1 MLNYRKAS
9 IATLAA
15 LAVLAAEPVCA
26 KGADLSALTD
36 SEKEEFLRNAEV
48 KLQRDI
54 GIGINNTVRVTLTDG
69 GLTHDAHVQ
78 TVNIHKTSYPTIN
91 GVELDFRDRYQ
102 FNIAAYKLDR
112 LIGLN
117 MVPVSVERRIGRNTG
132 SVTWWV
138 DDVAMME
145 RERLH
150 KKMRVPP
157 QKNAGWNDQ
166 MFQIRIFNELIYNT
180 DANIGNILITKDWD
194 VRIIDFTR
202 AFRTHTKLRAP
213 ENLRRCDPRVLQGL
227 RDLNIDVLRREMEGL
242 LSKGEMKGLL
252 ARRDKIVEF
261 FDREIASK
269 GEQAVLYS
277 RPGHY

>member
-15 LAVLAAEPVCA
+15 LAVLAAAPVCV

-48 KLQRDI
+48 KLQRNI
-54 GIGINNTVRVTLTDG
+54 AVGINNTVRVTLTDG

-78 TVNIHKTSYPTIN
+78 TVNIHKTSYPTIH
-91 GVELDFRDRYQ
+91 GLELNFRDRYQ

-112 LIGLN
+112 LMGLN
-117 MVPVSVERRIGRNTG
+117 MVPVSVERKIGPNTG

-138 DDVAMME
+138 DDVIMME
-145 RERLH
+145 RDRYR

-194 VRIIDFTR
+194 LRIIDFTR

-227 RDLNIDVLRREMEGL
+227 RNLNMDVLRREMEGL

-269 GEQAVLYS
+269 GEGAVLCN
-277 RPGHY
+277 RPGH

>member
-15 LAVLAAEPVCA
+15 SAILSAQPVVPA
-26 KGADLSALTD
+26 GGDVSALTD
-36 SEKEEFLRNAEV
+36 SRKEDFLRNAKVTLE
-48 KLQRDI
+48 RDI
-54 GIGINNTVRVTLTDG
+54 GIGINNTTRVTLSDA
-69 GLTHDAHVQ
+69 GLTHDAHLQ
-78 TVNIHKTSYPTIN
+78 TVDISKMSYPTVD
-91 GVELDFRDRYQ
+91 GVEINFRDRYQ

-117 MVPVSVERRIGRNTG
+117 MVPVSIERRIGRNTG

-145 RERLH
+145 RDRLR

-157 QKNAGWNDQ
+157 AENADWNDQ

-202 AFRTHTKLRAP
+202 AFRTKKNLRAP
-213 ENLRRCDPRVLQGL
+213 ANLRRCDPRVLNGL
-227 RDLNIDVLRREMEGL
+227 RDLNMDVLQREMKDL
-242 LSKGEMKGLL
+242 LTKSEMKGIL
-252 ARRDKIVEF
+252 ARRDKIVDF
-261 FDREIASK
+261 FEREIAAK
-269 GEQAVLYS
+269 GERAVLCD
-277 RPGHY
+277 RPGH

>member
-9 IATLAA
+9 MVTLAA
-15 LAVLAAEPVCA
+15 LAVLATEPVRA
-26 KGADLSALTD
+26 NGADFSALTD
-36 SEKEEFLRNAEV
+36 GEKEEFLRNAEV

-69 GLTHDAHVQ
+69 ALTHDAHVQ
-78 TVNIHKTSYPTIN
+78 TVDVSKTSYPTIN
-91 GVELDFRDRYQ
+91 GVELNFRDRYQ

-112 LIGLN
+112 MMGLN
-117 MVPVSVERRIGRNTG
+117 MVPVSVERRIGRSTG

-145 RERLH
+145 RDRLR

-157 QKNAGWNDQ
+157 AENADWNDQ

-202 AFRTHTKLRAP
+202 AFRVHKKLRGP
-213 ENLRRCDPRVLQGL
+213 ENLRRCDPRVLRGL
-227 RDLNIDVLRREMEGL
+227 RDLNMVVLQREMKGL
-242 LSKGEMKGLL
+242 LTKSEIKGLL

-269 GEQAVLYS
+269 GEEAVLCN
-277 RPGHY
+277 RPGH

>member
-1 MLNYRKAS
+1 MLNYRKVS

-15 LAVLAAEPVCA
+15 WAVLAAEPVCA
-26 KGADLSALTD
+26 KGADFAAWTD

-54 GIGINNTVRVTLTDG
+54 GVGINNTVRVTLSDG
-69 GLTHDAHVQ
+69 GITHDAHVQ

-91 GVELDFRDRYQ
+91 GVELNFRDRYQ

-112 LIGLN
+112 LMGLN
-117 MVPVSVERRIGRNTG
+117 MVPVSVERKIGMDTG

-138 DDVAMME
+138 DDVIMME
-145 RERLH
+145 RDRYR
-150 KKMRVPP
+150 KKMSVPP

-180 DANIGNILITKDWD
+180 DANIGNLLITKDWD
-194 VRIIDFTR
+194 LRIIDFTR
-202 AFRTHTKLRAP
+202 AFRVHKKLREP

-227 RDLNIDVLRREMEGL
+227 RDLNMDVLRREMEGL
-242 LSKGEMKGLL
+242 LSKSEMKGLL
-252 ARRDKIVEF
+252 ARRDKIVQF
-261 FDREIASK
+261 FEREIAAK
-269 GEQAVLYS
+269 GEEAVLCN
-277 RPGHY
+277 RPGH